1 MIRKSN
7 PELHRD
13 LIVGC
18 DCILKSTLAD
28 WWEWRGGSSLFF
40 WRWPLEVR
48 NIARDGHPIWVQDT
62 LPRYRR
68 PQRKE
73 QDPTLCDQIRL
84 KLENVISKGYIGK
97 GEVVSL
103 TSYFAVPKGT
113 SNVRMVYDSTCSGL
127 NSAIWVPSFSLPS
140 VDTLTDRL
148 DITSWMSDLDMG
160 EQFLN
165 FPLDQDLQPYC
176 GIDVCPYLGT
186 SPGTQTLWL
195 RWARCMM
202 GLKSSPYVAIKGTH
216 LAEEATQ
223 PWVSRRR
230 TDGRI
235 AADAPRF
242 VDDLR
247 PVGPSEDEC
256 WEATHTRATRYCYLG
271 LQISS

>member
-1 MIRKSN
+1 
-7 PELHRD
+7 
-13 LIVGC
+13 
-18 DCILKSTLAD
+18 
-28 WWEWRGGSSLFF
+28 
-40 WRWPLEVR
+40 
-48 NIARDGHPIWVQDT
+48 
-62 LPRYRR
+62 
-68 PQRKE
+68 
-73 QDPTLCDQIRL
+73 
-84 KLENVISKGYIGK
+84 
-97 GEVVSL
+97 VVSL

-113 SNVRMVYDSTCSGL
+113 SDVRMVYDSTRSGL